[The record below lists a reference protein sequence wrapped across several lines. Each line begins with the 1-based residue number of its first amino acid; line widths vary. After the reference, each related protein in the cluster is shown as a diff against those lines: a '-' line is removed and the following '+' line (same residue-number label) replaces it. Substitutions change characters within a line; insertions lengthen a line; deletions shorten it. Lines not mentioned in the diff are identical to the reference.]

1 MIILNKNHQWV
12 ECTFSDHFSFK
23 TGRVVI
29 LTSGRF
35 AGQKAVVAKNYEDG
49 TKVDWF
55 VIFRN
60 TDSHTCWLSVSLETQ
75 ELSRE
80 ALIKRSSLKEQ
91 ESSHSS
97 EWLIKTTLSQPDS
110 WWTILT

>member
-1 MIILNKNHQWV
+1 LIILNKNHQWV

-49 TKVDWF
+49 TKVD
-55 VIFRN
+55 
-60 TDSHTCWLSVSLETQ
+60 
-75 ELSRE
+75 
-80 ALIKRSSLKEQ
+80 
-91 ESSHSS
+91 
-97 EWLIKTTLSQPDS
+97 
-110 WWTILT
+110 